1 VKRIPAFIAFAAVAA
16 LWGCGPEQAEM
27 KTDPATVMNPTGS
40 EANLPPQA
48 QGMGAKQQA
57 AGEAASRNMDQ
68 MSRQMEA
75 ARQAA
80 GGK

>member
-1 VKRIPAFIAFAAVAA
+1 MKGGIALAVLSAFLLA
-16 LWGCGPEQAEM
+16 GCGPEQAEM
-27 KTDPATVMNPTGS
+27 KTDPKSLMNPSGR
-40 EANLPPQA
+40 EDNLPPEA

-57 AGEAASRNMDQ
+57 AGEAASRNMDE

-75 ARQAA
+75 ARRAA

>member
-1 VKRIPAFIAFAAVAA
+1 MKAIPIILTLTAAAA
-16 LWGCGPEQAEM
+16 LCGCGPEQAEM
-27 KTDPATVMNPTGS
+27 KTDPSTVMNPTGS

-57 AGEAASRNMDQ
+57 AGEAASRNMDE

-75 ARQAA
+75 ARKAA